1 MTFHYSSWLS
11 FVLYSDL
18 CLPIPTGKEFP
29 SSPAFLL
36 SRENIQDTFIEW
48 LNFPPIFFL
57 GSEDPLFQNGCL
69 SHDSPPGLHQ
79 PAPGFNRLV
88 LNLQYQT
95 SSHSSNLQIQEEKP
109 LTQSLW
115 YLFPTYESRT
125 PSESSTS
132 RFSLRQ
138 VTEPVWPT
146 YITSPATL
154 PD

>member
-18 CLPIPTGKEFP
+18 CLPIPTDEEFP

-36 SRENIQDTFIEW
+36 STENTQDMLIEW
-48 LNFPPIFFL
+48 INFPPIFSL
-57 GSEDPLFQNGCL
+57 GVKTHSSKWLPEPWFSTGATPT
-69 SHDSPPGLHQ
+69 S
-79 PAPGFNRLV
+79 FNRLV

-95 SSHSSNLQIQEEKP
+95 SSHSSNLQVQEKMP

-138 VTEPVWPT
+138 VIEPVWPT
-146 YITSPATL
+146 YITSTATL
-154 PD
+154 LD